1 MNIYIDEEW
10 YPGGSIFLHSYA
22 TDTSNCFQLWGR
34 KLIRENVE
42 NSLRLAK
49 NGMIFIYGPD
59 IGMIEKDFGLKI
71 RNKYTCINL
80 IRVFKAL
87 VPDRGSYKL
96 ADLEHDYGVHRKVKK
111 YKENIFSIYKDFNT
125 PAKREAVLRYNREDV
140 IHLRVLKEKIFKK
153 HPISKKDLLSMRL
166 T

>member
-22 TDTSNCFQLWGR
+22 TDTSECFQFYGK
-34 KLIRENVE
+34 KLTRENVAR
-42 NSLRLAK
+42 SLTPAA

-59 IGMIEKDFGLKI
+59 IGMIEKEFNINI
-71 RNKYTCINL
+71 RRKFICINL
-80 IRVFKAL
+80 IRVFKNL
-87 VPDRGSYKL
+87 IPNRSSYKL

-111 YKENIFSIYKDFNT
+111 YKENIFSIYSDFNN
-125 PAKREAVLRYNREDV
+125 PFKRKAVLQYNREDV
-140 IHLRVLKEKIFKK
+140 IHLRTLKEKIFKN